1 PGRGRLLQQPQRR
14 RAEVRARDLHPA
26 GGRARR
32 ERRGRPLR
40 VPALP
45 AGRRFLQGHAPAA
58 ARSAEAARTHRGRQA
73 AEARHHA
80 RADRARH
87 AHRPARER
95 IVSLL
100 LDALKRAEQE
110 KLTRQSD
117 RPPEPVPRVVPAAQL
132 AAQVLELQP
141 LTSAASAA
149 GASAAPRTDAQLAQ
163 AVFKAKAGAEPKS
176 RRRILWAAAGVIALV
191 AIAVGIYFWHS
202 VNALAPHRQPLA
214 APRPAPIAPAP
225 VASPQPGAAPAD
237 AATKASGAERKP
249 PAESGLPA
257 AASHGE
263 AKRESTPVEDL
274 LKQPQPAVA
283 PPVQLAR
290 DTGEPKPR
298 VAPAVD
304 AGYRALLAGDL
315 AAARRHYAAAVE
327 ADSTSVDAQLG
338 LATVEA
344 RTGNVAGAARAYR
357 RALELD
363 PRNATA
369 LAGLA
374 ALAENAPPEALEND
388 LSGEIAQH
396 PDSAA

>member
-1 PGRGRLLQQPQRR
+1 M
-14 RAEVRARDLHPA
+14 
-26 GGRARR
+26 
-32 ERRGRPLR
+32 
-40 VPALP
+40 
-45 AGRRFLQGHAPAA
+45 
-58 ARSAEAARTHRGRQA
+58 
-73 AEARHHA
+73 
-80 RADRARH
+80 
-87 AHRPARER
+87 
-95 IVSLL
+95 SLL

-225 VASPQPGAAPAD
+225 VASPQPGAAPVD
-237 AATKASGAERKP
+237 TATKASGAERKP

-396 PDSAA
+396 PDSAALELTLGNLYASQRRWTDAQAAFFEAERLQPENADIAYNLAVSLDHLGQRRAAADFYRRALELRAHEGAQFDAAAASRRLAELAR

>member
-1 PGRGRLLQQPQRR
+1 M
-14 RAEVRARDLHPA
+14 
-26 GGRARR
+26 
-32 ERRGRPLR
+32 
-40 VPALP
+40 
-45 AGRRFLQGHAPAA
+45 
-58 ARSAEAARTHRGRQA
+58 
-73 AEARHHA
+73 
-80 RADRARH
+80 
-87 AHRPARER
+87 
-95 IVSLL
+95 SLL

-396 PDSAA
+396 PDSAALELTLGNLYASQRRWTDAQAAFFEAERLQPENADIAYNLAVSLDHLGQRRAAADFYRRALELRAHEGAQFDAAAASRRLAELAR